1 MPLSKRNRRNLL
13 LLLMILGAIII
24 SPRILLNL
32 SSSPKPVI
40 SFQEFKEHEKEFEV
54 KKKEKKKFRKSKG
67 RKFKKLTEKS
77 DPNLLSKEE
86 WMRLGLSSKQS
97 DIVLKFSERGLRS
110 NEDLKK
116 IFVFPEELFEL
127 IKDSLFYPEM
137 LKSSWKED
145 DYKETENNVKV
156 KIRVDVN
163 TADSVTLKT
172 IPGIGPFFAGKIV
185 QHRND
190 LGGFLSLNQLTEI
203 WKFDEDKLT
212 GIREYSFLSKIKLIK
227 LDVNK
232 ASVDELV
239 KHPYINYKIAN
250 SIVKMRTTNGSY
262 TQIRDI
268 LKSKLI
274 TREIY
279 NKLEPYIKIG

>member
-1 MPLSKRNRRNLL
+1 

>member
-1 MPLSKRNRRNLL
+1 M
-13 LLLMILGAIII
+13 LLMILGAIII

>member
-1 MPLSKRNRRNLL
+1 MLL
-13 LLLMILGAIII
+13 VILGVIII

-279 NKLEPYIKIG
+279 NKLEPYITIE